1 MYIADEKHLNRASF
15 VGNTVVFNP
24 EFLLKINHPDLP
36 RRGDS
41 LWAILASECGASIL
55 DFPYPLHHTRNVDV
69 KITSM
74 QKIPFRKSLEKR
86 MSDDLIGAAMQRAMT
101 NDGNMLSIYIDRL
114 KHQLQLVE
122 ECLELLVQAKKF
134 IDDGSED
141 QGFWALSM
149 KERDAFC
156 DEAGTILDSLKL
168 HLKGK
173 INQVEV
179 TSEIS
184 SLKIKA
190 MRYDARQAM
199 GEGK

>member
-1 MYIADEKHLNRASF
+1 M
-15 VGNTVVFNP
+15 VFNP

-41 LWAILASECGASIL
+41 IWAILASECGASIL

-74 QKIPFRKSLEKR
+74 QQISFRESLEKR
-86 MSDDLIGAAMQRAMT
+86 MSDDLIGAAMQRAMA
-101 NDGNMLSIYIDRL
+101 NGGNMLSIYLGRL

-156 DEAGTILDSLKL
+156 DEARTILHSLKL

-179 TSEIS
+179 TSEMS

-199 GEGK
+199 EEGQ

>member
-1 MYIADEKHLNRASF
+1 
-15 VGNTVVFNP
+15 
-24 EFLLKINHPDLP
+24 
-36 RRGDS
+36 
-41 LWAILASECGASIL
+41 
-55 DFPYPLHHTRNVDV
+55 
-69 KITSM
+69 
-74 QKIPFRKSLEKR
+74 